1 MWAIAL
7 AAAALT
13 APVLAQGGA
22 TCNQTQACPLSAPC
36 CSPYG
41 FCGKAQFCLGGC
53 EPLYSYQ
60 LTSCKPEPVC
70 RDLVTDFT
78 DLSRVM
84 MNGTKYDGNATAWDW
99 VVDAG
104 KVVPSPTGDGARLT
118 LTQADKG
125 TKISTT
131 RYVHYGLIDFVMET
145 SRWPGVVSAAITM
158 SDVKDEI
165 DFEWP
170 GAVTNQVQSNF
181 FFLGHVNYSD
191 SNGGYHNLSGNTA
204 TSFHKYTINWQ
215 PDVLEWWIDDK
226 IVRSVKKADT
236 WKESTQQYYFPTT
249 PSRVQLS
256 VWPAGIEGAAKG
268 TVEWA
273 GGMIDWTEADY
284 INNGYFWNTIKQ
296 VSISCT
302 DELPIAP
309 DSTGYQFVGNDSDNV
324 PMVGLTNRST
334 NMHAN
339 GAGTV
344 SPVGAGL
351 ALALATSILLAFPA
365 MAWLV

>member
-118 LTQADKG
+118 LTQEDKG

-215 PDVLEWWIDDK
+215 PDILEWWIDDK

-273 GGMIDWTEADY
+273 GGMIDWTESDY

-309 DSTGYQFVGNDSDNV
+309 DSTGYQFIGNDSDNV

-334 NMHAN
+334 SMHAN

-365 MAWLV
+365 MAWVV